1 MDEYLEK
8 LFAEAYKRELEQEET
23 VIRSL
28 PFIAAAAAIIVAVLR
43 AIGSELPGWRW
54 QLEPL
59 AVHVL
64 LILSGVSL
72 VYAGWFVF
80 QALRRRPFRY
90 PRGEA
95 EIRAISAQMVAY
107 HRQAG
112 LAPEAAEAAALLDL
126 RREMINQYAVCAENN
141 RRQNEARQAARTQAF
156 HGLIGAFFFVVVL
169 SALSICKLYRECAF
183 MTKRL
188 SRRRGRSSRREDRRG
203 VQERPP
209 PSRGQCPKRRRSRI
223 WKRHARSSRDP
234 GAGCRRTRAMTIATA
249 RKPDGTQQPAPGS
262 AQPQSHA

>member
-8 LFAEAYKRELEQEET
+8 LFAEAYQREMEQEET

-59 AVHVL
+59 AVHAL

-112 LAPEAAEAAALLDL
+112 LAPEAAEAAALIDL

-156 HGLIGAFFFVVVL
+156 HGLMAAFLFVVVL
-169 SALSICKLYRECAF
+169 VGTTYMSQALSGVRIHGEAAVQH
-183 MTKRL
+183 
-188 SRRRGRSSRREDRRG
+188 GEAGADDGQIRREASSDLRPVEDS
-203 VQERPP
+203 VQNGGEAA
-209 PSRGQCPKRRRSRI
+209 S
-223 WKRHARSSRDP
+223 
-234 GAGCRRTRAMTIATA
+234 
-249 RKPDGTQQPAPGS
+249 GS
-262 AQPQSHA
+262 ATHGHQGVLGLGAEGREQ